1 VSEVIVH
8 FAQNELDA
16 QTAAGALRANRI
28 HPRVARDDADAML
41 GVAGGLSVGR
51 FVVLVP
57 EGEAQVAFEILRPPK
72 GRRRAR
78 R

>member
-1 VSEVIVH
+1 VSEVVVH

-16 QTAAGALRANRI
+16 QTAAGALRANRL
-28 HPRVARDDADAML
+28 HPRVSRDPTDAML
-41 GVAGGLSVGR
+41 GVAGGISMGR

-57 EGEAQVAFEILRPPK
+57 DREARIAREILQPPK